1 MTYNEIHA
9 VAQYLYR
16 LLDDI
21 DTATDMAKSD
31 DMAYRSIV
39 ERIQAKKGAVV
50 AECDGYTVTLKPLP
64 SNAEVSG
71 LSTRLPGEVST

>member
-1 MTYNEIHA
+1 
-9 VAQYLYR
+9 
-16 LLDDI
+16 
-21 DTATDMAKSD
+21 MAKSD

-64 SNAEVSG
+64 DNATPR
-71 LSTRLPGEVST
+71 LSATVKTATKDAK